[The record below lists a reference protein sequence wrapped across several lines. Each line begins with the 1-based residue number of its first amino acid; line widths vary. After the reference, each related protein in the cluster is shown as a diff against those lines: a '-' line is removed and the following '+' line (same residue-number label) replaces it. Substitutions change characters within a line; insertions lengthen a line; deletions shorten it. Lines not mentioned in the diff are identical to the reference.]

1 MSLSRE
7 TRERLARVATANI
20 ANALLQHGYRNVY
33 LLGVQPIAPEQPRL
47 VGPAFTLRFIPA
59 REDIDSM
66 RSYGSAENLHR
77 RAIEECPAGAVLVID
92 SHGEA
97 SAASA
102 GDLMAARLKVR
113 GVAGIVTDGG
123 FRDTPAMRKV
133 GLPAYQMRPGPPA
146 TPIALHPAELN
157 VPIGCAGVAV
167 YPGDVV
173 VGDAE
178 GVVVIPAHLAD
189 EVAADALAAVQY
201 EEFAEAHIT
210 RGRPIFGLFPATPES
225 RREYEA
231 WLAAGRP
238 AI

>member
-1 MSLSRE
+1 MSLKRE
-7 TRERLARVATANI
+7 TRERLAHVATANI
-20 ANALLQHGYRNVY
+20 ANALLQRGYRNVY
-33 LLGVQPIAPEQPRL
+33 LLGVHPIAPEQPRL

-66 RSYGSAENLHR
+66 YAYGSAENLHR

-92 SHGEA
+92 SHGVA
-97 SAASA
+97 NAASA

-113 GVAGIVTDGG
+113 AVAGIVTDGG

-133 GLPAYQMRPGPPA
+133 GLPAYQVRPAPPA

-157 VPIGCAGVAV
+157 VPVGCAGVAV

-178 GVVVIPAHLAD
+178 GLVVIPAHLAD
-189 EVAADALAAVQY
+189 QVARDALDAVEY
-201 EEFAEAHIT
+201 EEFAEAHIA
-210 RGRPIFGLFPATPES
+210 RGRTIFGLFPATSES

-231 WLAAGRP
+231 WVAAGRP
-238 AI
+238 SL